1 MPRKR
6 PLHLSPLS
14 RQRAFG
20 ATRRR
25 FLQGSAA
32 ALAGVALSNCRQNL
46 AEVQSGTGSTEV
58 SAAGGGSGGG
68 GTLNIYTWAD
78 YVDDE
83 LTARFT
89 EETGIRVVVDIYDSN
104 ETMLARLQ
112 AGGGSN
118 YSILYPSDYMVEQML
133 ELNMLSELD
142 HSRIKGLENLLDQ
155 WVDPVY
161 DPGNAHSVPYSWGTT
176 GLLYNR
182 ELVTGTVDDWDYLW
196 DNKEAL
202 SRRMTLLDD
211 VRETMGAVL
220 KSLGY
225 SYNSTNPQEIE
236 AAYRRLLEIRPHL
249 AAFRSFGF
257 EDQLLGGDLSIVM
270 SYSVDAIAAT
280 LEDDRMEYIVPASGS
295 SVWTDTMVI
304 PADAPNP
311 DAAYAWI
318 NFMLQPEMAKG
329 AVERLSFATP
339 NAAAFD
345 MLPEALKSNEDLFPP
360 DDVLARCEGIAPVGE
375 AADLY
380 DRFWTEITSA

>member
-6 PLHLSPLS
+6 PLISTPFS
-14 RQRAFG
+14 RQRAFS

-32 ALAGVALSNCRQNL
+32 ALAGVTLSNCRQNL
-46 AEVQSGTGSTEV
+46 AEVQTGTDSINA
-58 SAAGGGSGGG
+58 SAAGGGAGGT

-89 EETGIRVVVDIYDSN
+89 EETGIRAVVDIYDSN
-104 ETMLARLQ
+104 ETMLAKLQ
-112 AGGGSN
+112 AGGGN
-118 YSILYPSDYMVEQML
+118 AYSILYPSDYMVAQML
-133 ELNMLSELD
+133 EMDLLTELD
-142 HSRIKGLENLLDQ
+142 QSRIKGKENLLDQ
-155 WVDPVY
+155 WTDPVY

-182 ELVTGTVDDWDYLW
+182 ELVTGSVEDWSYLW
-196 DNKEAL
+196 DNKESL
-202 SRRMTLLDD
+202 SRRITLLDD

-225 SYNSTNPQEIE
+225 SYNSTDPQQLEE
-236 AAYRRLLEIRPHL
+236 AYQRLLEIKPHL

-257 EDQLLGGDLSIVM
+257 EEQLLGGDLSVVM

-280 LEDDRMEYIVPASGS
+280 LEDERMEYIVPASGS
-295 SVWTDTMVI
+295 SVWTDAMVI
-304 PADAPNP
+304 PADAPNA

-318 NFMLQPEMAKG
+318 NFILQPEISKD

-339 NAAAFD
+339 NGAAF
-345 MLPEALKSNEDLFPP
+345 
-360 DDVLARCEGIAPVGE
+360 
-375 AADLY
+375 
-380 DRFWTEITSA
+380 